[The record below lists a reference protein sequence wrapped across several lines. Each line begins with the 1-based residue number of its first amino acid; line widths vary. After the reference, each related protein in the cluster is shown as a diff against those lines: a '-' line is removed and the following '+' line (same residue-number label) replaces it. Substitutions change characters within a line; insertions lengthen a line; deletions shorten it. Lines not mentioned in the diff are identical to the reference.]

1 MLLRCALAV
10 LVSANLTACSSVVA
24 ELRRDPR
31 DTAWDPKSG
40 QLFEQIPAWD
50 GAASRVCG
58 GHLAPDEARRQGRSM
73 RC

>member
-1 MLLRCALAV
+1 MLRTIALVA
-10 LVSANLTACSSVVA
+10 LCVSLTACSTLVA
-24 ELRRDPR
+24 ELQRDPR

-50 GAASRVCG
+50 SAAGRVCG
-58 GHLAPDEARRQGRSM
+58 GHLPPEQARREGRSM